1 MHSEPFGCGMM
12 HWVEI
17 KNNNNNNNA
26 GISISPSRSWVLS
39 LCLWCTG
46 SPCRVKAGEPP
57 AGWGSAACALLGAA
71 RELQTAPH
79 VTVCISDD
87 HWTTLP
93 AASCSS
99 SAARELLSSFPSLPP
114 HPPQMPDFQT
124 GGTDGCD
131 GGWLQLHTVLH
142 PNGFLEGESCFI
154 LKNNFSPLVSL
165 LFECQVSF
173 PMTWV
178 GGRKGQMPFMR
189 GSPCCVITPNQ
200 WQMCPLS
207 SLR

>member
-1 MHSEPFGCGMM
+1 MKDWDLSAEWEAGGSFCRGTFADGLVLVEVRHWWVVMHSEPFGCGMM

-114 HPPQMPDFQT
+114 P
-124 GGTDGCD
+124 
-131 GGWLQLHTVLH
+131 
-142 PNGFLEGESCFI
+142 S
-154 LKNNFSPLVSL
+154 
-165 LFECQVSF
+165 
-173 PMTWV
+173 
-178 GGRKGQMPFMR
+178 
-189 GSPCCVITPNQ
+189 TPNA
-200 WQMCPLS
+200 
-207 SLR
+207 